1 IDELRQER
9 REKRNRLRVRQ
20 RNGKAAPDMHV
31 QARQVGG
38 ATLPGMAPRL
48 DAEQNQIG
56 RPAPAQNLA
65 QRDGGSDHPPHT
77 QTSGGEQDRVAER
90 GADDGGERGARALA
104 RASRDDQRHDRAR
117 GNDQDGGYY
126 EESGEQFPIHDA
138 SMLRSRSA
146 SSSAKA
152 DDPAM
157 TVKNW

>member
-1 IDELRQER
+1 M
-9 REKRNRLRVRQ
+9 
-20 RNGKAAPDMHV
+20 AASRT
-31 QARQVGG
+31 A
-38 ATLPGMAPRL
+38 LP
-48 DAEQNQIG
+48 
-56 RPAPAQNLA
+56 
-65 QRDGGSDHPPHT
+65 
-77 QTSGGEQDRVAER
+77 ER

-117 GNDQDGGYY
+117 GNDQDRGYY

-157 TVKNW
+157 TVKNWGQGQCRVSPDGDCPPSRTFPR